1 VVFIMTAMQNIVSLR
16 DVKKVNLYFVQ
27 THWKELQ
34 SISRK
39 TGVPVAVL
47 VRKIVAQWLE
57 KRKRKPKIRT

>member
-1 VVFIMTAMQNIVSLR
+1 MTAMRNADSLS

-39 TGVPVAVL
+39 TGVPVAVI
-47 VRKIVAQWLE
+47 VRRIVADWLK
-57 KRKRKPKIRT
+57 KRR